1 MQNKEKVSQ
10 YFPGAITYRG
20 YVSYWDSNLEGLE
33 QIYILKGG
41 PGTGKATLIRQI
53 AEAMTEAGHDAELLW
68 CSSDVR
74 SLDGVI
80 FRDAGLAILDG
91 TAPHTRDPKYP
102 GVRDILVDLG
112 RYWDREVLQ
121 KNRKEII
128 SLTDEN
134 KALYQEVYDQ
144 LKKARDFRLRRRG
157 LYKIRLDERG
167 MEGWLQALLEDQFQ
181 GNKPPQEPSRHR
193 FYTLMAPQ
201 GPYSF
206 FDELRERARGG
217 CCFLADEPE
226 IGSKVLTHIAKMAQ
240 AKGCGLWYCH
250 SDQEPEELCAIY
262 LPEEK
267 LLFWQTDQYPDYEEK
282 LRCKCGDGEETGI
295 CRVYRLDSWYRKQI
309 NSRNQLE
316 SDFLTTAI
324 EDAKKRAQKLLNDN
338 KKIHDKLET
347 YYIKAMDF
355 DAMKKEKEGLI
366 REFLSGGGLR

>member
-1 MQNKEKVSQ
+1 M
-10 YFPGAITYRG
+10 
-20 YVSYWDSNLEGLE
+20 
-33 QIYILKGG
+33 
-41 PGTGKATLIRQI
+41 
-53 AEAMTEAGHDAELLW
+53 
-68 CSSDVR
+68 
-74 SLDGVI
+74 
-80 FRDAGLAILDG
+80 
-91 TAPHTRDPKYP
+91 
-102 GVRDILVDLG
+102 
-112 RYWDREVLQ
+112 
-121 KNRKEII
+121 
-128 SLTDEN
+128 
-134 KALYQEVYDQ
+134 
-144 LKKARDFRLRRRG
+144 
-157 LYKIRLDERG
+157 
-167 MEGWLQALLEDQFQ
+167 
-181 GNKPPQEPSRHR
+181 
-193 FYTLMAPQ
+193 
-201 GPYSF
+201 
-206 FDELRERARGG
+206 
-217 CCFLADEPE
+217 ADEPE